1 MTSEKQPYDI
11 ADVFTISDLDT
22 LKKLTHPQ
30 RVEILHTLHQ
40 PKTVKSIAA
49 EIEAD
54 PTKLYYHI
62 RQMEQIGAIQV
73 VETNIVS
80 GIVEKKY
87 LVTAH
92 SYQVKDNLFS
102 GDEAIE
108 TAIEFPQM
116 MEAVF
121 KSTIRQAE
129 RSAKAGLIDMQKPRG
144 EDPISVILG
153 SNVLSLTAEQQ
164 IAFGDR
170 LQALLDEFCSEP
182 DQEAGEDSK
191 EVVEEDAKSFLF
203 TLAFFQRPPGNDK

>member
-1 MTSEKQPYDI
+1 MSSEKPTYEI

-30 RVEILHTLHQ
+30 RVEILHALQQ

-87 LVTAH
+87 LVTAY
-92 SYQVKDNLFS
+92 SYQVEENLFS
-102 GDEAIE
+102 GDEPIDSE
-108 TAIEFPQM
+108 VEFPKIM
-116 MEAVF
+116 DAVF
-121 KSTIRQAE
+121 KSTINQAR
-129 RSAKAGLIDMQKPRG
+129 RSAKAGLIDMQKPR
-144 EDPISVILG
+144 DDNPISVAIM
-153 SNVLSLTAEQQ
+153 SSILSLNAEQLA
-164 IAFGDR
+164 AFSGR
-170 LQALLDEFCSEP
+170 MQSLMDEFAPAS
-182 DQEAGEDSK
+182 DQENDEKTADENSK
-191 EVVEEDAKSFLF
+191 SYIF
-203 TLAFFQRPPGNDK
+203 TLAFFERSMEDER